1 MTSIFP
7 QLAKMT
13 LATTR
18 TEEMVRFYDT
28 LFDTQLQAME
38 IQGATFY
45 NGTLAGIPILIC
57 PNEIAR
63 VEAEQS
69 RHQLAIQ
76 VGDLNSLLGQVESVG
91 GRIETPMTESMMEAI
106 VRDPDGN
113 TIEVVQVE

>member
-1 MTSIFP
+1 MANTFP
-7 QLAKMT
+7 QLTKMT

-18 TEEMVRFYDT
+18 TLEMVKFYNT
-28 LFDTQLQAME
+28 LFDTQLQPQE
-38 IQGATFY
+38 IQGTTFY

-63 VEAEQS
+63 VDAKQS

-76 VGDLNSLLGQVESVG
+76 VGDLKSLLGKVESAG
-91 GRIETPMTESMMEAI
+91 GRIETPMTESMTEAI

-113 TIEVVQVE
+113 TIEVMQV

>member
-28 LFDTQLQAME
+28 LFDTQFQPQE
-38 IQGATFY
+38 IQGVTFY
-45 NGTLAGIPILIC
+45 NGTLAGIPLLIC

-63 VEAEQS
+63 VDANQS
-69 RHQLAIQ
+69 RHQLAIR
-76 VGDLNSLLGQVESVG
+76 VGDLKSLLGQVESAG
-91 GRIETPMTESMMEAI
+91 GRIEAPMTESMTEAI

-113 TIEVVQVE
+113 TIEVMQG